1 MYSPMGEY
9 IFSKAQFCV
18 LQKCFVGNPCR
29 FVGQKWPPLHRLEHP
44 VLNPVV
50 ILSHLVKSL
59 LIIHDPQVNLLCYFL
74 NPSVTLPTHLTLP
87 HYSTHSEF
95 FFFKFHKTVQLL
107 LAFSKLLLSA
117 FQSWKYILLCIMQ
130 ISLIYK
136 TKTNTGAVVGT
147 LFLYVYIY
155 FI

>member
-95 FFFKFHKTVQLL
+95 FFFFNFTKQCNSFWHFLN
-107 LAFSKLLLSA
+107 FY
-117 FQSWKYILLCIMQ
+117 FQRFKVES
-130 ISLIYK
+130 IY
-136 TKTNTGAVVGT
+136 
-147 LFLYVYIY
+147 Y
-155 FI
+155 FV

>member
-18 LQKCFVGNPCR
+18 LQKCFVRKPCR

-59 LIIHDPQVNLLCYFL
+59 LIIHDPQVNLLGYFL

-95 FFFKFHKTVQLL
+95 FFFNFTKQCNSFWHFLN
-107 LAFSKLLLSA
+107 FY
-117 FQSWKYILLCIMQ
+117 FQRFKVES
-130 ISLIYK
+130 IY
-136 TKTNTGAVVGT
+136 
-147 LFLYVYIY
+147 Y
-155 FI
+155 FV